1 MKTRRIVFLD
11 GLFLWVVQSLKQENP
26 TPQETQSPTTIYVE
40 GFIQP
45 LLVEDVKALVSRIVA
60 PLDMEQHFFMNMA
73 KTYCFVT
80 YPSQK
85 EAMKALKNMYE
96 CCIRNKSRIE
106 KEASFLR
113 DLEMS

>member
-1 MKTRRIVFLD
+1 M
-11 GLFLWVVQSLKQENP
+11 QSFKRENP
-26 TPQETQSPTTIYVE
+26 APQEIPTPTTLYVE

-45 LLVEDVKALVSRIVA
+45 FLVEDVKALVSRIVA

-85 EAMKALKNMYE
+85 EAMKALKNM
-96 CCIRNKSRIE
+96 
-106 KEASFLR
+106 
-113 DLEMS
+113 